1 MRFRGMAAWLVLT
14 TATAWAATPQEHYEA
29 GRYREAAEQLETELR
44 QAPSAEG
51 YVNVA
56 QALEKAGQP
65 AEAIVN
71 YERALLLD
79 PGMAVA
85 KNSLAELAAKQGVQL
100 PPHQWTDDVVAIAH
114 PDTLVALGSTISWVS
129 MFALLFLV
137 LGPRRPAWMTAVA
150 VISLALGSM
159 VFALGWV
166 ADPRVAE
173 ASLAVVTAK
182 DGAEVLTQPASNSD
196 RIAELPP
203 GTPVGV
209 LSPRG
214 AWTYVDLARGAK
226 GWVQTSRLTPV
237 VPGETL

>member
-1 MRFRGMAAWLVLT
+1 MKIGAIAAWLALT
-14 TATAWAATPQEHYEA
+14 ASAWAATPQEHYDA
-29 GRYREAAEQLETELR
+29 GRYAEAAGQLENDLR
-44 QAPSAEG
+44 QTPSAEG
-51 YVNVA
+51 YANVA
-56 QALEKAGQP
+56 LALEKAGKP

-79 PGMAVA
+79 PGLAIA

-100 PPHQWTDDVVAIAH
+100 PPRQWTDDVVAIAH

-137 LGPRRPAWMTAVA
+137 LGPRRPAWMTAAA

-159 VFALGWV
+159 LFALGWV
-166 ADPRVAE
+166 ADPRIAD

-182 DGAEVLTQPASNSD
+182 DGADVLTQPASNSD

-226 GWVQTSRLTPV
+226 GWVQTSRLTLV
-237 VPGETL
+237 APGETL